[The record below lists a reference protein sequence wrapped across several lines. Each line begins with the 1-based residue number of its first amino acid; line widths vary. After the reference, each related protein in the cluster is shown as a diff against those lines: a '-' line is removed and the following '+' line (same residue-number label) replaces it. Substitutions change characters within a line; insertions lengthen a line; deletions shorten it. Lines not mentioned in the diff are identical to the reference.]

1 MMKNDRQSMIL
12 EIISQENIETQEQ
25 LLARLQERGISSTQ
39 ATISRDIK
47 QMHLIKE
54 PVGQGVYKY
63 AVSGNRTKLN
73 FAEKLRTIFRE
84 SITSIAYAQNIVVIH
99 TLPGLANA
107 AASALD
113 AMKAEYI
120 LGTLAGDD
128 TVVAILRDSNS
139 AAVFC
144 GEIKAL
150 IS

>member
-1 MMKNDRQSMIL
+1 MKNSRQNMIL

-25 LLARLQERGISSTQ
+25 LLNRLQERGITSTQ

-84 SITSIAYAQNIVVIH
+84 SITSIDYAKNIVVIK
-99 TLPGLANA
+99 TMPGLASA
-107 AASALD
+107 ACSALD
-113 AMKAEYI
+113 NMELSYMV
-120 LGTLAGDD
+120 GSLAGDD
-128 TVVAILRDSNS
+128 TAFLLMRDEDSAVSFCEELR
-139 AAVFC
+139 
-144 GEIKAL
+144 GML
-150 IS
+150 

>member
-1 MMKNDRQSMIL
+1 MKAKRQAKIM
-12 EIISQENIETQEQ
+12 EIISTTNVETQEQ
-25 LLARLQERGISSTQ
+25 LLQELQAQGFTGTQ

-47 QMHLIKE
+47 ELKIVKE
-54 PVGQGVYKY
+54 MTNFGTYRYSITEKEL
-63 AVSGNRTKLN
+63 GNPFSDRLN
-73 FAEKLRTIFRE
+73 TIFRE
-84 SITSIAYAQNIVVIH
+84 CVTSFDYAQNIVVIH

-107 AASALD
+107 AGSALD